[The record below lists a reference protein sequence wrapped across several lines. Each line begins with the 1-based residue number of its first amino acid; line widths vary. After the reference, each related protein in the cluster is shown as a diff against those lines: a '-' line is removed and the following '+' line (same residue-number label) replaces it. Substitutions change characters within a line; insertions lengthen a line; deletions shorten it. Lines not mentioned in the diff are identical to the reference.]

1 MAAQP
6 RHKTVRDVQDTSSEA
21 TGPELRVADADFA
34 LGAAPSPA
42 WALQADLE
50 AVYSQGQ
57 LPVTRLQVYGSIV
70 VFCLA
75 TWWAVY
81 QLAMSLI

>member
-6 RHKTVRDVQDTSSEA
+6 WQKTVRDVQDTSSEA
-21 TGPELRVADADFA
+21 TGPELRVADSEFA

-42 WALQADLE
+42 RALQADLE
-50 AVYSQGQ
+50 AVYTQDQ
-57 LPVTRLQVYGSIV
+57 LPVTRLQVYGSVV
-70 VFCLA
+70 VFCFA

-81 QLAMSLI
+81 QLAISVL